1 MDKGLKTLLSYFRD
15 ADSVTEG
22 DIAAAKQEGYMFD
35 YPQPLSHKE
44 TMKRLG
50 EVLAKIERKDVS
62 NAFLFSLST
71 RRLEYRSALGSY
83 YFAKSIP
90 AHEFSPNSNNYCE
103 VCGFKEW
110 ESEPSEYERRHGL
123 NSINYWRYKYG
134 ALSMKLNNA
143 LFDLEQFVKLPPV
156 SPVPEDIEILRRILK
171 CTKYLPK
178 VTDKSPKLTKAVIH
192 EKLLKTNK
200 NEVDRLLET
209 LSICGILNSPKYPSM
224 EEKYVN
230 YKDILYML
238 YSEVN
243 YPLNMWCAY
252 YGVNEERFKAVFG
265 FGLNEEGIYAV

>member
-1 MDKGLKTLLSYFRD
+1 MDKGLKILLNFYRSHD
-15 ADSVTEG
+15 SALTDEQKADIEL
-22 DIAAAKQEGYMFD
+22 AKSEGYMFD
-35 YPQPLSHKE
+35 YPQPITHEE
-44 TMKRLG
+44 TMKRLS
-50 EVLAKIERKDVS
+50 EVLTKITRKDVAD
-62 NAFLFSLST
+62 AFLYSLST
-71 RRLEYRSALGSY
+71 RQLEYRSALGSY

-90 AHEFSPNSNNYCE
+90 AHEFSPNSYNYCK

-110 ESEPSEYERRHGL
+110 ESEPSDRECRHGL
-123 NSINYWRYKYG
+123 NRINYWRYKYG

-156 SPVPEDIEILRRILK
+156 SPVPEDTEILRRILE

-192 EKLLKTNK
+192 EKLFKTNK
-200 NEVDRLLET
+200 NEVDGLLET

-230 YKDILYML
+230 YEDICYMI

-243 YPLNMWCAY
+243 YPLNMWCAN
-252 YGVNEERFKAVFG
+252 YGVNKERLLKVFG
-265 FGLNEEGIYAV
+265 IKL